1 MFEFAKT
8 CLHFRKKSVF
18 IFRLFKKFIIKQLV
32 NSVFAF
38 YHELSN
44 IVTVLFASTFC
55 FGFDNSCLTSS
66 DNRFL
71 VAEAKKK
78 KTPVSF
84 AQWKVTRKKQQNG
97 IRISQRIWEQRSK
110 IKFYNKSRFV
120 TFWNVLWQVDV
131 SRANPT
137 RASIMQEQPQ
147 IASLFA
153 SLFPPIKKCIKNKAV
168 G

>member
-8 CLHFRKKSVF
+8 FLHFRKKSVF
-18 IFRLFKKFIIKQLV
+18 IFRLFKKFIIKKLV

-78 KTPVSF
+78 KN
-84 AQWKVTRKKQQNG
+84 TRVFRAVKSHPQKATKWDKNF
-97 IRISQRIWEQRSK
+97 SK
-110 IKFYNKSRFV
+110 DLRTTIENKI
-120 TFWNVLWQVDV
+120 LQ
-131 SRANPT
+131 
-137 RASIMQEQPQ
+137 
-147 IASLFA
+147 
-153 SLFPPIKKCIKNKAV
+153 
-168 G
+168 